1 MSFAKYKNYNFSL
14 IFKENL
20 LAFLLLFLGTFYAF
34 SQIKF
39 GTNSFGDLR
48 DGRFSNFILEH
59 FYRAL
64 IGEEKSFKNANFFY
78 PSPNVIMLSDNYWF
92 LGFIYAFFRNLGFN
106 SSNSFNFWI
115 FCGFFANFISSYY
128 VLRKFNFS
136 KNSSAIGAY
145 LFTFNQIILLK
156 IGHMQ
161 LNFKVFIPLTLLY
174 SKQYFETLNFK
185 YISYI
190 ILCVILQLL
199 CNSYNGNFLKVAP

>member
-64 IGEEKSFKNANFFY
+64 TGEEKSFKNANFF
-78 PSPNVIMLSDNYWF
+78 SQGMVFCLEILIKSKMLNAKVTEIPITLFKDGRKNTRSHLRTISDG
-92 LGFIYAFFRNLGFN
+92 LKTLKFILYHFSFR
-106 SSNSFNFWI
+106 S
-115 FCGFFANFISSYY
+115 
-128 VLRKFNFS
+128 
-136 KNSSAIGAY
+136 
-145 LFTFNQIILLK
+145 
-156 IGHMQ
+156 M
-161 LNFKVFIPLTLLY
+161 
-174 SKQYFETLNFK
+174 
-185 YISYI
+185 
-190 ILCVILQLL
+190 
-199 CNSYNGNFLKVAP
+199 